1 MRIAICSTLSTAPW
15 GGSEELWSHAAAA
28 LLRQGHAVSIHYPY
42 QSPPTS
48 PLARLIEQ
56 GAAIYTAPAPRRKP
70 VLRGSIGRWLGN
82 DDWNREPI
90 DRWIDEFQP
99 DLMLASLS
107 FHLDGVAFTETFRR
121 RGIPYG
127 LLVQAASTNCFLQ
140 GCYSEPY
147 REAFSHAAACY
158 FVSEQNLELM
168 QINLGMELPQA
179 EIVDNPFC
187 VDPAAVPAWPADSDR
202 WKLACVG
209 RIDFQS
215 KAQDV
220 LIQALARPRWRER
233 PVEVTFFGAD
243 SGNEA
248 QLRALI
254 KLHGLERQAKV
265 GGFVSRI
272 EDVWRDHHALAL
284 PSRSE
289 GNALALIEAM
299 FCGRVPIV
307 TNVGRASTLIDEGAS
322 GFVAPA
328 ATADLYDEALERA
341 WQRRHDWP
349 AIGAAAAQAIRARHS
364 AQPAEDFAETLL
376 DQARPRGSRLAHATS
391 RSVRVQETNRDA
403 TPATLRVRSKGQPRI
418 GFFSTM
424 TGMLWG
430 GSEELWS
437 RSAKV
442 LLERGHEVAIN
453 YAQRPQP
460 VPKLVELEKLGADVF
475 YRPARRWG
483 RTITR
488 LIERMPGRDTA
499 IRTWLKRAKPEF
511 VVASLGW
518 HDDDLTIAH
527 ACQALGIPFA
537 ILLQSASPY
546 HWIDYRHLEGH
557 RIAYA
562 RAAQCYFVS
571 ELNREIIE
579 ANLGFDLSHTKI
591 VDNPFNLR
599 LDAAPKWPA
608 SSAPWKL
615 ACVARLHYASK
626 GQDLILQALR
636 RPKWRN
642 RDVEVTFF
650 GHDGGSRTHVERSTA
665 LYGLERQVR
674 LGGYSTDIEQIWR
687 EHHALILPSRYE
699 GNPLALIEAMMC
711 GRPAITTNVGRVAE
725 LIEDNETGF
734 VAAAP
739 VVDLV
744 DDAMERAWQR
754 RNDWQA
760 IGARAAQAIRQRH
773 SLTPA
778 EDFADTVVADAA
790 GLRHSL
796 AKAA

>member
-1 MRIAICSTLSTAPW
+1 MRIAICSTLSAAPW
-15 GGSEELWSHAAAA
+15 GGSEELWSHAAAV
-28 LLRQGHAVSIHYPY
+28 LLKQGHAVSIHYPY

-48 PLARLIEQ
+48 QLARLTTR
-56 GAAIYTAPAPRRKP
+56 GATIYTAPASRRKP
-70 VLRGSIGRWLGN
+70 ILRGSIGRWVGN
-82 DDWNREPI
+82 SDWNRHPI
-90 DRWIDEFQP
+90 DRWIDEFKP
-99 DLMLASLS
+99 DMMLASLS
-107 FHLDGVAFTETFRR
+107 FHLDGVHFTDQFRL
-121 RGIPYG
+121 RGIPYC

-140 GCYSEPY
+140 GRYWDPY
-147 REAFSHAAACY
+147 RTAFSQAAACY

-168 QINLGMELPQA
+168 QMNLGMELPNA

-187 VDPAAVPAWPADSDR
+187 VDPATVPAWPPNSDR

-233 PVEVTFFGAD
+233 PVEATFLGSDF
-243 SGNEA
+243 GNEP
-248 QLRALI
+248 QLKALI
-254 KLHGLERQAKV
+254 ERHGLQEQVKL
-265 GGFVSRI
+265 GGFVPRI
-272 EDVWRDHHALAL
+272 EDVWREHHALAL
-284 PSRSE
+284 PSRNE

-307 TNVGRASTLIDEGAS
+307 TNVGRASTLIDEGVS

-328 ATADLYDEALERA
+328 ATVDLYDEALERA
-341 WQRRHDWP
+341 WQRRNDWP
-349 AIGAAAAQAIRARHS
+349 AIGAAAAKAIRSRHS
-364 AQPAEDFAETLL
+364 AQPAEDFAETLVERV
-376 DQARPRGSRLAHATS
+376 RPRHDGFVKAGTRRETTLEANNGATS
-391 RSVRVQETNRDA
+391 ATRRIRGARKMRV
-403 TPATLRVRSKGQPRI
+403 

-442 LLERGHEVAIN
+442 LLEQGHEVAIN
-453 YAQRPQP
+453 YAQRPEP
-460 VPKLVELEKLGADVF
+460 VPRVVELQQLGADVF

-488 LIERMPGRDTA
+488 LIERLPGRDTV
-499 IRTWLKRAKPEF
+499 IRMWLKRAAPEF
-511 VVASLGW
+511 VVASMGW

-527 ACQALGIPFA
+527 ACHALGIPYA
-537 ILLQSASPY
+537 VLLQSASPY
-546 HWIDYRHLEGH
+546 HWVDYRHLEGH
-557 RIAYA
+557 RFAYA
-562 RAAQCYFVS
+562 NAAQCYFVS
-571 ELNREIIE
+571 ELNRDIIE
-579 ANLGFDLSHTKI
+579 ANMGLDLSRAKI
-591 VDNPFNLR
+591 VDNPFNVR
-599 LDAAPKWPA
+599 VDAAPKWPA
-608 SSAPWKL
+608 KNSPWKL
-615 ACVARLHYASK
+615 ACVARLHFASK

-636 RPKWRN
+636 RPKWRS
-642 RDVEVTFF
+642 RDIEVTFF
-650 GHDGGSRTHVERSTA
+650 GHDGGSRTHVERSIA
-665 LYGLERQVR
+665 LYGLERQAK
-674 LGGYSTDIEQIWR
+674 LGGYVNDIAQIWS
-687 EHHALILPSRYE
+687 EHHGLILPSRYE

-711 GRPAITTNVGRVAE
+711 GRPAITTNVGRVDE

-744 DDAMERAWQR
+744 DDALERAWQR

-760 IGARAAQAIRQRH
+760 IGFRAAQAIRSRH

-790 GLRHSL
+790 GLRPSL

>member
-1 MRIAICSTLSTAPW
+1 MRIAICSTLSAAPW
-15 GGSEELWSHAAAA
+15 GGSEELWSRAAAV

-42 QSPPTS
+42 QNPPTS
-48 PLARLIEQ
+48 KLARLVAE
-56 GAAIYTAPAPRRKP
+56 GATIYTAPAPRRKP
-70 VLRGSIGRWLGN
+70 IMRGSIGRWMGN
-82 DDWNREPI
+82 EGWDRHPI

-99 DLMLASLS
+99 DMLLTSLS
-107 FHLDGVAFTETFRR
+107 FHLDGVHFTDQFRL
-121 RGIPYG
+121 RGIPYT

-140 GCYSEPY
+140 GQYWEPY
-147 REAFSHAAACY
+147 RTSFSHAAACY
-158 FVSEQNLELM
+158 FVSEQNLDLM
-168 QINLGMELPQA
+168 QTNLGMALKNA

-187 VDPAAVPAWPADSDR
+187 VDPAAASAWPADRDR

-220 LIQALARPRWRER
+220 LVQALARPRWRDR
-233 PVEVTFFGAD
+233 PVEATFFGAD
-243 SGNEA
+243 FGNEP
-248 QLRALI
+248 QLKALI
-254 KLHGLERQAKV
+254 DLHGLQDQVKL
-265 GGFVSRI
+265 GGYVDQI
-272 EDVWRDHHALAL
+272 ENVWRDHHALAL
-284 PSRSE
+284 PSRNE

-307 TNVGRASTLIDEGAS
+307 TNVGRASSLIDEGVS

-328 ATADLYDEALERA
+328 ATVDLYDEALERA

-349 AIGAAAAQAIRARHS
+349 TIGAAAAKAIRSRHS
-364 AQPAEDFAETLL
+364 ARPAEDFAETLVERGQTRKL
-376 DQARPRGSRLAHATS
+376 GLSHAAPRPVTMPKARA
-391 RSVRVQETNRDA
+391 VA
-403 TPATLRVRSKGQPRI
+403 TPAPRHIGGTRKPRV

-442 LLERGHEVAIN
+442 LVEQGYEVAIN

-460 VPKLVELEKLGADVF
+460 VPKLVELQHMGADVY

-488 LIERMPGRDTA
+488 LIERLPGRDTV
-499 IRTWLKRAKPEF
+499 IRTWLKRAAPEF
-511 VVASLGW
+511 VVASMGW

-527 ACQALGIPFA
+527 ACHALRIPYA

-546 HWIDYRHLEGH
+546 HWVDYRHLEGH
-557 RIAYA
+557 RFAYA
-562 RAAQCYFVS
+562 NAAQCYFVS
-571 ELNREIIE
+571 ELNRDIIE
-579 ANLGFDLSHTKI
+579 ANMGLDLSRAKI
-591 VDNPFNLR
+591 VDNPFNVR
-599 LDAAPKWPA
+599 VDAAPKWPA
-608 SSAPWKL
+608 KNSPWKL
-615 ACVARLHYASK
+615 ACVARLHFASK

-642 RDVEVTFF
+642 RDIQVTFY
-650 GHDGGSRTHVERSTA
+650 GHDGGSRTHVERSIA
-665 LYGLERQVR
+665 LYGLERQAK
-674 LGGYSTDIEQIWR
+674 LGGYVNDIEQIWN
-687 EHHALILPSRYE
+687 EHHGLILPSRYE

-711 GRPAITTNVGRVAE
+711 GRPAITTNVGRVGE

-734 VAAAP
+734 IAAAP

-744 DDAMERAWQR
+744 DDALERAWQR
-754 RNDWQA
+754 RDEWQA

-778 EDFADTVVADAA
+778 EDFADTVIMDAM
-790 GLRHSL
+790 GVRPTL
-796 AKAA
+796 ARAA